1 MSEESYTLA
10 IDIGGTFTDVVLR
23 EHASGILSVAK
34 VLTQSPDPSVSVL
47 EGVKEVLDGVSPG
60 AISRAVHGTTL
71 VTNALIERRGA
82 KIGLIATAGFRD
94 ALEIGHEGRYDIY
107 DLFLKLPEPLV
118 ERRLRVEVR
127 ERLYARGEVM
137 VPLNEEDVVKA
148 CEMLREAEVDAVAI
162 AFLHAYV
169 NPDHERRAEEIVR
182 SLMPD
187 VGISVSHR
195 VAAELRE
202 FERTSTTV
210 ANAYV
215 QPMVEKYLAR
225 LEDGLKALGILAPLH
240 IMLSNGGSCSV
251 QTAVRFPVRLVESGP
266 CGGAL
271 AAAHYGNR
279 SGHRRILAFD
289 MGGTTAKAI
298 LSENGSFPIT
308 TESEVA
314 RVYRFKRGSGL
325 PLLVPV
331 LDMIEIGAGGGSI
344 AHASELGLPTVG
356 PQSAGA
362 DPGPAC
368 YARGGQLP
376 TVTDADL
383 LLGYLNAE
391 YFLGGQMDLDVDCA
405 ADAVDEF
412 ARFIGLDR
420 VRAAQGI
427 HDLVNENMANA
438 ARVHAAERGIDLNG
452 YSLVAT
458 GGAGPVHACGVAMR
472 LGIDRV
478 IVPPAAGVGSAFGLM
493 LAPIAFDYV
502 RSFVS
507 RIAALER
514 EVVNKL
520 YEEMEDEGRALVRE
534 AGIDDSEIVRTA
546 DMRYVGQGHEISVP
560 VPLGELTEG
569 SDALQAAFDASYKK
583 LYGRLCEGVPVEAIH
598 WRVTVSGPEPE
609 ICDVVS
615 VGEVAS
621 DHVSEGQRDVLFAN
635 DKYGTEVYKRHKL
648 GKGVVLKGPAIVE
661 EVEST
666 TVLPPGWVLQV
677 DDTGNLILMREDA

>member
-1 MSEESYTLA
+1 
-10 IDIGGTFTDVVLR
+10 
-23 EHASGILSVAK
+23 
-34 VLTQSPDPSVSVL
+34 
-47 EGVKEVLDGVSPG
+47 
-60 AISRAVHGTTL
+60 
-71 VTNALIERRGA
+71 
-82 KIGLIATAGFRD
+82 
-94 ALEIGHEGRYDIY
+94 
-107 DLFLKLPEPLV
+107 
-118 ERRLRVEVR
+118 
-127 ERLYARGEVM
+127 
-137 VPLNEEDVVKA
+137 
-148 CEMLREAEVDAVAI
+148 
-162 AFLHAYV
+162 
-169 NPDHERRAEEIVR
+169 
-182 SLMPD
+182 
-187 VGISVSHR
+187 
-195 VAAELRE
+195 
-202 FERTSTTV
+202 
-210 ANAYV
+210 
-215 QPMVEKYLAR
+215 
-225 LEDGLKALGILAPLH
+225 
-240 IMLSNGGSCSV
+240 
-251 QTAVRFPVRLVESGP
+251 
-266 CGGAL
+266 
-271 AAAHYGNR
+271 
-279 SGHRRILAFD
+279 
-289 MGGTTAKAI
+289 
-298 LSENGSFPIT
+298 
-308 TESEVA
+308 
-314 RVYRFKRGSGL
+314 
-325 PLLVPV
+325 
-331 LDMIEIGAGGGSI
+331 
-344 AHASELGLPTVG
+344 
-356 PQSAGA
+356 
-362 DPGPAC
+362 
-368 YARGGQLP
+368 
-376 TVTDADL
+376 VTDADL

-412 ARFIGLDR
+412 ARFTGLDR

-534 AGIDDSEIVRTA
+534 AGIDDSEIRVVRTA

-615 VGEVAS
+615 VGEVAG
-621 DHVSEGQRDVLFAN
+621 DQVSEGQRDVLFAN